1 MMQAKKIAGI
11 VVLLILIAM
20 PFGANRLFSDFY
32 VALFLRVFIF
42 GILLIGFDL
51 LAGYGGLVSFGH
63 AMFFGTGAYTAALV
77 WKYVSSSVWLGIF
90 LGLGLNGIIGY
101 LLAILCVRTRAI
113 YFVFL
118 TFAFSQFFYEVA
130 HSWRVIGGSD
140 GIPGIPPPTLLPGIS
155 LGSRLVFYYFCLACL
170 VFAFW
175 VAQRIVNSHFGRVLE
190 SVRENEERAKFLGYD
205 TTSLLRRTF
214 LISGL
219 FASLAGAL
227 MAGYQPFVS
236 PSYYHWSLSGEFV
249 MMEILGGM
257 GTLVGPLL
265 GTAVVILM
273 GDFLSTWFKEAWIL
287 CLGFVYVL
295 CVLYSPRGLAVV
307 LKNPS
312 VMPAIK
318 SCLNWVSK
326 CYSGRKMSL

>member
-1 MMQAKKIAGI
+1 MIQTKKIAGLI
-11 VVLLILIAM
+11 VLLILIAF

-32 VALFLRVFIF
+32 VALLLRVFIF

-63 AMFFGTGAYTAALV
+63 AMFFGTGAYVAALV
-77 WKYVSSSVWLGIF
+77 WKYITSSIWLGIL
-90 LGLGLNGIIGY
+90 LGLALNGIIGY

-140 GIPGIPPPTLLPGIS
+140 GIPGIPPPTLIPGVS
-155 LGSRLVFYYFCLACL
+155 LGSRQVFYYFCLACL
-170 VFAFW
+170 IFAYW
-175 VAQRIVNSHFGRVLE
+175 AARRIVNSHFGRVLE
-190 SVRENEERAKFLGYD
+190 GIRENEERAKFLGYD
-205 TTSLLRRTF
+205 TTFLLRRIF

-219 FASLAGAL
+219 FGSLAGAL

-265 GTAVVILM
+265 GVAVVILM
-273 GDFLSTWFKEAWIL
+273 GDVLSTWFKEAWIL
-287 CLGFVYVL
+287 CLGVVYVL
-295 CVLYSPRGLAVV
+295 CVLYSPRGLAVA
-307 LKNPS
+307 LREFPI
-312 VMPAIK
+312 MPAIR
-318 SCLNWVSK
+318 SCRNWVSK
-326 CYSGRKMSL
+326 CYSGRKISH